1 MKCICVEGE
10 SEDEGSSNSMIPEPR
25 LKLVSPWIVACP
37 IPLVSAHLLY
47 TVFCPVNQSHSF
59 YY

>member
-10 SEDEGSSNSMIPEPR
+10 SEDEGSSNSMIPEPK

-47 TVFCPVNQSHSF
+47 TVFCPVNQS
-59 YY
+59 